1 MPATATTRLLTLG
14 DGTRVQ
20 IRPIRPAD
28 AEIEQQ
34 FIRLLSSTS
43 RYQRFFHR
51 LKELSPQLL
60 YQFTHVDYS
69 RDMALI
75 ATLGEPPDET
85 QIGVARFVRSDDQTR
100 AEFAVV
106 VADEWQGQGIA
117 TALLSQ
123 LFEAAEHSGIK
134 RIEGAVLRDNQ
145 NMQKLMAGLGFCIT
159 PDPNDVGVLQVY
171 KEISR

>member
-1 MPATATTRLLTLG
+1 MPATASTGLLTLG

-20 IRPIRPAD
+20 IRPICPAD

-34 FIRLLSSTS
+34 FVRLLSSTS
-43 RYQRFFHR
+43 SYQRFFHR

-60 YQFTHVDYS
+60 YQFTHVDFS

-85 QIGVARFVRSDDQTR
+85 QIGVARFVRSVDQTR

-106 VADEWQGQGIA
+106 VADEWQGRGIA
-117 TALLSQ
+117 TAMLSH
-123 LFEAAEHSGIK
+123 LFEAAENSGIN

-145 NMQKLMAGLGFCIT
+145 NMQNLMVRLGFCIT
-159 PDPNDVGVLQVY
+159 PDPNDAGVIQVY
-171 KEISR
+171 KEFSC